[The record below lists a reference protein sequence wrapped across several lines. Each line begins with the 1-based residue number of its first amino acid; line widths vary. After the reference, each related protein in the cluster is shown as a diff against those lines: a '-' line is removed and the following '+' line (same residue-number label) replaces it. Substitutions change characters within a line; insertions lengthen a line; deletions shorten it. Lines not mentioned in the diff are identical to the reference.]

1 MLLGVVEKGT
11 GKAVHSDIVRIAGK
25 TGTAQIATGGVYRTS
40 GHQVS
45 FCGYFPADHP
55 KYSCIV
61 VIRRPRIGYPS
72 GGTMSGGVVR
82 AIAEKIYAS
91 HMSFDVRD
99 MERDSMSVAVEDVL
113 DELDIKADTDSLET
127 KWVVASAEQEENKVK
142 LSDLTIREGLVPRV
156 VGMGAKDAVF
166 LLEQAGLR
174 VSLSGVGRVVSQSI
188 QPGQRVS
195 KGQTVL
201 LTLK

>member
-1 MLLGVVEKGT
+1 M
-11 GKAVHSDIVRIAGK
+11 
-25 TGTAQIATGGVYRTS
+25 
-40 GHQVS
+40 
-45 FCGYFPADHP
+45 
-55 KYSCIV
+55 
-61 VIRRPRIGYPS
+61 IRRPRIGYPA

-99 MERDSMSVAVEDVL
+99 MERDSMAVMVPRVKGGDLRAVEEVL

>member
-1 MLLGVVEKGT
+1 M
-11 GKAVHSDIVRIAGK
+11 
-25 TGTAQIATGGVYRTS
+25 
-40 GHQVS
+40 
-45 FCGYFPADHP
+45 
-55 KYSCIV
+55 
-61 VIRRPRIGYPS
+61 
-72 GGTMSGGVVR
+72 R

-99 MERDSMSVAVEDVL
+99 MERDSMAVMVPRVKGGDLRAVEDVL

-142 LSDLTIREGLVPRV
+142 LSDLTIREAGTRV